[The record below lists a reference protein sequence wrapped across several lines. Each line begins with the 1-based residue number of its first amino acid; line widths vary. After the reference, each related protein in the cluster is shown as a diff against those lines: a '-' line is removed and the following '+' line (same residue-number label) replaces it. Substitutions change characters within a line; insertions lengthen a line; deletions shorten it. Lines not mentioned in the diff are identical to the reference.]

1 MMSKHHLSY
10 SLLIICI
17 LALTSCGANKL
28 SFVRAK
34 TSMKQEIV
42 RIDRNEDNR
51 TPEVDQSTISSI
63 QTLKNTSIEKSHLYS
78 SPIPSGNTVE
88 LQTSE
93 VHPAFPITKN
103 DTVPTHTIS
112 DAQKVQIA
120 SQAERHGKRSFL
132 FGLFTSLSILLAA
145 TIAITLWFDFTVF
158 LVGAI
163 LALIFGV
170 LSLIFGI
177 KSLSSSYNTPKGRRK
192 AIGAFFLSI
201 PFMLIAVLIFLTT
214 L

>member
-1 MMSKHHLSY
+1 MSKHNLSFLFIVVCTL
-10 SLLIICI
+10 S
-17 LALTSCGANKL
+17 LTSCGVNRL
-28 SFVRAK
+28 SLVRAK

-42 RIDRNEDNR
+42 SIDPNEANQ
-51 TPEVDQSTISSI
+51 TPMVYTSAVPLTPSP
-63 QTLKNTSIEKSHLYS
+63 KNTSNETSQSYS
-78 SPIPSGNTVE
+78 LPISADNTAE

-93 VHPAFPITKN
+93 VHPTSSIAKN
-103 DTVPTHTIS
+103 DTVPTNSIS
-112 DAQKVQIA
+112 DAEKVQIA
-120 SQAERHGKRSFL
+120 SQAERNGKRSFL

-145 TIAITLWFDFTVF
+145 AIAVTIWFDFTVF

-163 LALIFGV
+163 LALILGG

-201 PFMLIAVLIFLTT
+201 PFMLIAVLIILTT